1 MQLLHV
7 ANQGCQG
14 GFAGWVGVRWLEFG
28 YGFAGWVF
36 DASLTGYL
44 AKQPVSSAAGFKTP
58 TCKTLAG
65 FYNPPPPPPRGPPW
79 PPGAPRGWGCDGRD
93 M

>member
-65 FYNPPPPPPRGPPW
+65 FYNPPPPRGPPW